1 MDIRRRIMQCSSQNS
16 DSGGPVNEIIATYN
30 VTSTSSETQ
39 LISILNAGTVL
50 EYDYPEWDLS
60 QVETMFIDDVEY
72 TPKKSHTFST
82 TGTHTVKIHLN
93 DTFTSMGMMFA
104 QCTALKSVDFTNC
117 DLSNVTNMGGIFGDC
132 TSLTSVN
139 FEGVDTSNA
148 VTMMG
153 MFDTCTALTTV
164 DLSPLN
170 TSKVTEFAYMF
181 NQCTSL
187 TSIDM
192 SMLNTSSLKDLYKTF
207 YGCTALKSANLSG
220 FVTTNVTD
228 MSYMFQG
235 CTAIT
240 TIDLRNMGSNKITN
254 AAQYGYM
261 LAGCKA
267 LTTLYWGMKTAP
279 TVHQYTFGS
288 STSSNNTNVYAGYT
302 NRSKGTNKLYLPS
315 GHSGYTSTSS
325 SNYWNSRLCS
335 TRYCG
340 FSITTF

>member
-1 MDIRRRIMQCSSQNS
+1 MRRRLLQSAAAVDG
-16 DSGGPVNEIIATYN
+16 DSGPVNELICTYN
-30 VTSTSSETQ
+30 VTSASSDTQ
-39 LISILNAGTVL
+39 LISTLNAGTVL
-50 EYDYPEWDLS
+50 EYDYPEWDIS
-60 QVETMFIDDVEY
+60 QLKTMYIDDVEY
-72 TPKKSHTFST
+72 SPTKSYKFTS
-82 TGTHTVKIHLN
+82 TGTHTVKFHFN
-93 DTFTSMGMMFA
+93 ETFTSMGMMFA
-104 QCTALKSVDFTNC
+104 QCTSLTSVDFSNC

-132 TSLTSVN
+132 TALTSVN
-139 FEGVDTSNA
+139 FEGVDTSNV

-153 MFDTCTALTTV
+153 MFDTCTALASV

-170 TSKVTEFAYMF
+170 TSKVTEFAYLF
-181 NQCTSL
+181 QGCTSL
-187 TSIDM
+187 TTIDM
-192 SMLNTSSLKDLYKTF
+192 SMLDTSSLTDLYKTF

-302 NRSKGTNKLYLPS
+302 NRSRGTNKLYLPT
-315 GHSGYTSTSS
+315 GHSRYTSTSNT
-325 SNYWNSRLCS
+325 NYWYSRLQS

-340 FSITTF
+340 FTISTY

>member
-1 MDIRRRIMQCSSQNS
+1 MDIRRRIMQCSSQDS
-16 DSGGPVNEIIATYN
+16 DSGPVNEIIATYN
-30 VTSTSSETQ
+30 VTTTSSETQ
-39 LISILNAGTVL
+39 LISTLNAGTVL

-60 QVETMFIDDVEY
+60 QVKTMFIDDVEY
-72 TPKKSHTFST
+72 TPKKSHKFST
-82 TGTHTVKIHLN
+82 TGTHTVKIHFN
-93 DTFTSMGMMFA
+93 DTFTSMGMMFS
-104 QCTALKSVDFTNC
+104 QCTALKSIDFTNC

-132 TSLTSVN
+132 ASLTSVN

-181 NQCTSL
+181 NGCTSL

-192 SMLNTSSLKDLYKTF
+192 SMLDTSSLKDLYKTF
-207 YGCTALKSANLSG
+207 CGCTNLLTADLSG
-220 FVTTNVTD
+220 FITTKVTD
-228 MSYMFQG
+228 FSYMFQG
-235 CTAIT
+235 CTKIT
-240 TIDLRNMGSNKITN
+240 TIDMRNIGSANITSTSS
-254 AAQYGYM
+254 YGYM
-261 LAGCKA
+261 FAGCKA

-279 TVHQYTFGS
+279 SVYSNTFGS
-288 STSSNNTNVYAGYT
+288 SNSSNNTNVYAGYT

-315 GHSGYTSTSS
+315 GHSGYTSYSI
-325 SNYWNSRLCS
+325 SNYWRNRLCS
-335 TRYCG
+335 TSYCG